1 MRFVLAK
8 TTKLHNSGLSERQIS
23 YGMLGKVKM
32 VELDYMSKRMDLNE
46 PKPKLKPFL
55 KWAGG
60 SAICLHKKQQG

>member
-1 MRFVLAK
+1 
-8 TTKLHNSGLSERQIS
+8 
-23 YGMLGKVKM
+23 MLGKVKM
-32 VELDYMSKRMDLNE
+32 VELDYMIKRMDLNE